1 MECAICIQDND
12 HRSIKPY
19 FCNHLFHEE
28 CERNWKGNCPCCRS
42 EKNDFPYLGHVI
54 VIKYKNSRYM
64 NKGKLLSIYKHSGN
78 DYLTFEDFRIIDF
91 DRGVEEE
98 SIGHFSIRIDYK
110 NIESITTV

>member
-19 FCNHLFHEE
+19 LCNHSFHEE
-28 CERNWKGNCPCCRS
+28 CSQNWKGTCPCCRS
-42 EKNDFPYLGHVI
+42 PKNNCLTIGRVI
-54 VIKYKNSRYM
+54 IIKYSNSRYM
-64 NKGKLLSIYKHSGN
+64 NKGKLLSIYKHSGS
-78 DYLTFEDFRIIDF
+78 DYLTFDDFRIIDF

-110 NIESITTV
+110 KIESIITV